1 MTGLVHHYKMLRK
14 QEQKWFWVYMHCF
27 ALQDTVTEKRTG
39 TEVCIKE
46 LVHYKIQL
54 QNRNDDTGTV
64 HYTVHLQKQEQKCL
78 VFFFIQDTVTET
90 GTEMGIVLHTRYSY
104 RNRNIKFI
112 MH

>member
-78 VFFFIQDTVTET
+78 VFFLYKIQLQKQELKWALFCIQGTVTET
-90 GTEMGIVLHTRYSY
+90 GT
-104 RNRNIKFI
+104 
-112 MH
+112 